1 MSHFAKIDPNTNL
14 VTFVTAGRQE
24 DDGLEAE
31 LSERTGDVYRQ
42 TSYNTRGGVHYT
54 DGVPSDDQTKA
65 FRFNYAG
72 IGYTFD
78 PDKGTDGAFI
88 SPKPF
93 ESWVLDEGTCL
104 YVAPVPMPDDGQAYI
119 WDEEAGEWVEV
130 TDETA

>member
-1 MSHFAKIDPNTNL
+1 MSHFAKLDENNI
-14 VTFVTAGRQE
+14 VTFVTVGRQE

-31 LSERTGDVYRQ
+31 LTARTGDVYKQ
-42 TSYNTRGGVHYT
+42 TSYNTRGGVHYDPET
-54 DGVPSDDQTKA
+54 GEPSEDQTKA

-88 SPKPF
+88 PPKPF

-104 YVAPVPMPDDGQAYI
+104 WEAPVPYPTDGAQYV
-119 WDEEAGEWVEV
+119 WDEETGNWSEV
-130 TDETA
+130 TGE